1 MRKAE
6 LSLDRQMEEL
16 YCVSIDGQRYSD
28 SNSEDVSR
36 MKDMLTH
43 AMTNSLTERQYS
55 CLSMYYF
62 DSMTMKE
69 IGKTLGLHQSTVS
82 RHVHA
87 ARVKLEKLKALVD

>member
-6 LSLDRQMEEL
+6 LSLNRQMEEL

-28 SNSEDVSR
+28 TNSKDIGR
-36 MKDMLTH
+36 MRNMLTH